1 MFQNISTHP
10 QSPLLIPTPFPIHTH
25 TLLAERASPAHS
37 TRRKEEGRKSPPAP
51 THSSPLGTHLSQG
64 PEGGEEG
71 EVGGRGSLGTTRLY
85 VRGAGPAHGVT
96 VTETSERQ
104 SPRNRVLA
112 FPKCLCSPGP
122 VSMPAWPLS
131 PARLVVILLGVQL
144 LGVREVLLHAGS
156 RAALHLGLSGGCS
169 QGWG

>member
-1 MFQNISTHP
+1 MFQNISMSIVPPTHP
-10 QSPLLIPTPFPIHTH
+10 HTLPHTHTH

-71 EVGGRGSLGTTRLY
+71 EVRGYRKFGHHTPIRA
-85 VRGAGPAHGVT
+85 RGLDLPT

-131 PARLVVILLGVQL
+131 PARLVVILLEVQL
-144 LGVREVLLHAGS
+144 LGVREVLLHARS